1 MGPVAT
7 SRRYLACAVY
17 AGLAA
22 TVVPASAAQSAPIP
36 RVRADS
42 ARLGDAIARGTGSST
57 TFRTLVQSIEATDG
71 IVYLVEGQCGR
82 GVRACLHPNVT
93 AAGPNRVLRIVV
105 NVQRAPGCA
114 LVAAIGHE
122 LQHAVEILENV
133 HIRTDLQ
140 VRNFFDMVGRTS
152 QDRFETEAAMQAG
165 LAVDAEA
172 CGAP

>member
-1 MGPVAT
+1 
-7 SRRYLACAVY
+7 
-17 AGLAA
+17 
-22 TVVPASAAQSAPIP
+22 
-36 RVRADS
+36 
-42 ARLGDAIARGTGSST
+42 
-57 TFRTLVQSIEATDG
+57 
-71 IVYLVEGQCGR
+71 
-82 GVRACLHPNVT
+82 
-93 AAGPNRVLRIVV
+93 VLRIVV